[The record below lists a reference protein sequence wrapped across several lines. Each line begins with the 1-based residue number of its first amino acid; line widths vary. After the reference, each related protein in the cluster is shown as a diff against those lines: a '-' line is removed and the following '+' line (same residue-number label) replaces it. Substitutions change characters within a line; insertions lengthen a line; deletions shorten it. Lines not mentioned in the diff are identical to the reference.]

1 MDKIIKQVEEALKKE
16 KILFASYA
24 VTNKNN
30 TVLYEHYGT
39 QDLSTELPPT
49 NKTRYRIA
57 SMSKAVT
64 TLGALKLFDRGEL
77 KLDAL
82 AKEYFPE
89 LGEVKVAK
97 LENDKV
103 TYEDLNLSLIHI

>member
-77 KLDAL
+77 
-82 AKEYFPE
+82 
-89 LGEVKVAK
+89 
-97 LENDKV
+97 
-103 TYEDLNLSLIHI
+103 LSLIHI